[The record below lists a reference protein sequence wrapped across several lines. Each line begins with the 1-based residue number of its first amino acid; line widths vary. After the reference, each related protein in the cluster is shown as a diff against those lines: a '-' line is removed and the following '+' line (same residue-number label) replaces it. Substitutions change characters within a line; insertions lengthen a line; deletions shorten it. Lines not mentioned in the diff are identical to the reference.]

1 MEKVYKLISENLT
14 NLGSP
19 MGKEYTYNNW
29 VRYFSSIEKAKNV
42 AESDYAKNIKN
53 RDKFFNYRKITTAE
67 KIKWCRGSEK
77 DSLSSQDLSFVMYH
91 IKPVKV
97 EE

>member
-1 MEKVYKLISENLT
+1 MEKIYRLISENLT
-14 NLGSP
+14 NLGGP

-29 VRYFSSIEKAKNV
+29 VRYFSSIEKAKSF
-42 AESDYAKNIKN
+42 AESDYDKNTKH
-53 RDKFFNYRKITTAE
+53 RPTAE
-67 KIKWCRGSEK
+67 KIKWFKESEK
-77 DSLSSQDLSFVMYH
+77 DSIRSQDLSFVMYH